1 MYSMLSHM
9 IFNLMLS
16 ALGSCLENLSSIYVE
31 HHLNCFQKWMLC
43 FIFRAG
49 FPSSP
54 RHAHVEAAP
63 LCPCA
68 CRDQGSGSGAADSH
82 PAPCRAGP
90 QLITSLLP
98 PGALQGAQHVVH
110 SAAST
115 GSHSALHFFFCM
127 EYLYASFPYMRSSV
141 CSFE

>member
-1 MYSMLSHM
+1 MLSHM

-63 LCPCA
+63 LCPLCM
-68 CRDQGSGSGAADSH
+68 QGSGLRLGSS
-82 PAPCRAGP
+82 R
-90 QLITSLLP
+90 LP
-98 PGALQGAQHVVH
+98 PCSLQSRTPAHHKPVAPRGSAGGTACCALCCFNRK
-110 SAAST
+110 S
-115 GSHSALHFFFCM
+115 FCPPLLF
-127 EYLYASFPYMRSSV
+127 LYGIFICIFSLY
-141 CSFE
+141 EK